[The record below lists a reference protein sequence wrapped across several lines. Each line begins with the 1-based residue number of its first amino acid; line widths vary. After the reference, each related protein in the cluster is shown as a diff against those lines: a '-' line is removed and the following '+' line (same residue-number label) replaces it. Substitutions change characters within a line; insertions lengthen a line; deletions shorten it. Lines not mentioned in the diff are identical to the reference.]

1 MTTQEQVYSSSKS
14 EDSSLHEKLCKEF
27 LASSFC
33 YTRFHVIFTCCLSV
47 QALGFLL
54 FFSQL
59 TKSAMSAFAVAG
71 FLLTLFS
78 YLVLLSFMQA
88 KKSGEIVAIKENF
101 FRDSEKLHQEEEKAD
116 CLLKLAH
123 EGVNAFSTLSQQE
136 ALFYS
141 KTLPIA
147 SLAPLFTK
155 LRVKLHWKSFL
166 HMKEQLLLASI
177 ENLITLIKLSP
188 RDLEAHATLAQTYS
202 KLSELY
208 LHPNKVTSSPLPW
221 VPAEYRSS
229 SMNDKFFASAERAI
243 EELIILQDY
252 SADDPW
258 IHAKLAEIYHLM
270 GDASKEIAQYEKILE
285 TSSDDELILFRL
297 GVLYFS
303 QGQNAKGLGIYEKLQ
318 EMGSKKTEPLISH
331 YDAFSFHQH

>member
-1 MTTQEQVYSSSKS
+1 MTTQEQIFPSSHA
-14 EDSSLHEKLCKEF
+14 EEPSLHAGLCKGF
-27 LASSFC
+27 LASSLS
-33 YTRFHVIFTCCLSV
+33 YTKFHVVFITFLAF
-47 QALGFLL
+47 QALAFLL
-54 FFSQL
+54 FFSHL
-59 TKSAMSAFAVAG
+59 SKSAMSAFAIAG

-88 KKSGEIVAIKENF
+88 KKTGEILTIKERF
-101 FRDSEKLHQEEEKAD
+101 FNEYKEIYQGEEEGD
-116 CLLKLAH
+116 FQLKLAH
-123 EGVNAFSTLSQQE
+123 EGISAFSSLSQQE

-155 LRVKLHWKSFL
+155 LRVKLHWKNFL
-166 HMKEQLLLASI
+166 YMKEQLLLASI
-177 ENLITLIKLSP
+177 ERLITLIKLSP

-208 LHPNKVTSSPLPW
+208 LHPAKVTSSPLPW
-221 VPAEYRSS
+221 IPTEYLSPA
-229 SMNDKFFASAERAI
+229 MKDKFFASAERAI
-243 EELIILQDY
+243 QELIILQDY

-258 IHAKLAEIYHLM
+258 IHAKLAEIYHFM
-270 GDASKEIAQYEKILE
+270 GDAKKEIAQYERILE

-318 EMGSKKTEPLISH
+318 EMGSKKTAPLISH
-331 YDAFSFHQH
+331 YDAFSFHQS